1 MLQDAPSIW
10 YCGKQLW
17 YSSYE
22 LVRNFWSRWARPS
35 KNIRFCHAK
44 RGTQQPQN
52 HHFENFEAAAMDGQ
66 VLGDKVKELEILE
79 AWRCDQQHPPW
90 LYIQGA
96 EDNAVDVTHE

>member
-1 MLQDAPSIW
+1 
-10 YCGKQLW
+10 
-17 YSSYE
+17 
-22 LVRNFWSRWARPS
+22 
-35 KNIRFCHAK
+35 
-44 RGTQQPQN
+44 
-52 HHFENFEAAAMDGQ
+52 MDGQ